1 MTDNKKHS
9 GQLEPAIAYD
19 MAGLLDYAPG
29 AVVSRTIAKN
39 KAGTVTLFSFDTGQ
53 ELSEHTT
60 PYDAF
65 VQVLDGRVRLTIGG
79 KNVVAAAGE
88 IVLMLAGV
96 PHAVYADE
104 RFKMV
109 LIMIRDKGTD
119 N

>member
-9 GQLEPAIAYD
+9 GQLEPAVAYD
-19 MAGLLDYAPG
+19 MAGLLDYAIG
-29 AVVSRTIAKN
+29 AVVSRTIAKSN
-39 KAGTVTLFSFDTGQ
+39 AGTITLFAFDAGQ

-60 PYDAF
+60 PYDAY

-79 KNVVAAAGE
+79 KDIVAAAGD
-88 IVLMLAGV
+88 IVLMPAGV
-96 PHAVYADE
+96 PHAVFADE